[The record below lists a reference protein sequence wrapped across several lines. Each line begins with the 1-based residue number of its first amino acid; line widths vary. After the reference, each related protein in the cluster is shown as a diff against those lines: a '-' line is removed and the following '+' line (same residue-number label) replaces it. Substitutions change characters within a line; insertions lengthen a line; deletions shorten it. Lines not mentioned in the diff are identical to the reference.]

1 MQHSDNIKAKTDKY
15 RFAFEGQK
23 AKALM
28 ENTQKI
34 LENTNFPDHDL
45 KLSIA

>member
-23 AKALM
+23 AKALR